1 MIRILYIFYFIISLL
16 IANDNYPYFSSAKK
30 QLAFEKKGYIY
41 ENSGKR
47 TITSGGVIKM
57 NQIVHK

>member
-1 MIRILYIFYFIISLL
+1 MMIRILYIFYFIISLL

-47 TITSGGVIKM
+47 T
-57 NQIVHK
+57 